1 MKKILCLVMLMTLL
15 LAATVSASAQQVTA
29 NGNSY
34 ENVPFSNGY
43 FGYCIDRE
51 LHGAYV
57 GDVFTVAD
65 STSQATSNTT
75 NSDISQSLKLLFTQ
89 NFATIFESNGSGD
102 YVMKSNMVNTVLGA
116 VYHFSEEQYVW
127 GDQKKLTDAVKNY
140 SGPAI
145 PDSGYS
151 LTLENGDVVTFDFV
165 VLVPENAGQQ
175 TFFAYRIS
183 TKAPGEAIYNVTVT
197 TDGNGS
203 GSANPTSG
211 VSGTEVTLTATP
223 NDGYIFKE
231 WQVISGDVTVT
242 DDKLT
247 IRNSDVEV
255 KAIFEKIPDPIY
267 NVTVTTDGNGSG
279 SANPT
284 SGVSGTEVT
293 LTATPNEGYTF
304 SRWEVISGGVTVE
317 NNDFTIANSDV
328 EVKAYFEKIP
338 EPVYNIIVTTDG
350 NGSGSANPTSG
361 VSGTEVTLTATPN
374 DGYIFKEWQVISG
387 GVTVTDDKLTIRNSD
402 IEVKAIFEK
411 IPDPIYNVT
420 VTTDGNGS
428 GSANPTSGV
437 SGTEVTLTA
446 TPNDGYIFKEWQVI
460 SGDVTVTD
468 NQLTIGNSDVEVK
481 AFFEKIPEPIYN
493 VTVTTDGNGSGSA
506 NPTSGV
512 SGTEVTLTATPN
524 DGYIFKE
531 WQVISGGVTV
541 TDDKLTI
548 GNSDIEVKAIFEKI
562 PDPIYN
568 VTVTTDGNGS
578 GSANPTSGVSG
589 TEVTLT
595 ATPNAGYTFSK
606 WEVIS
611 GGVSIEN
618 NEFSIANS
626 DVHVK
631 AYFEKIPE
639 PIYNVTVT
647 TDGNGS
653 GSANP
658 TSGVSGTEVTLT
670 ATPNAGYTF
679 SKWEVV
685 SGGVTISGGKLTI
698 ANSDV
703 HVKAF
708 FEKIPAATY
717 TVTFN
722 ANGGSGT
729 MAPQT
734 FAEDVAQP
742 LNRNDFTRE
751 GFTFSGWN
759 TAPDGSGY
767 SFADGATVTTDSD
780 VVLYAQWKENPAVNP
795 LLIVKQPTDQY
806 VVEGQHAEFN
816 VNATGDGL
824 KYQWYINRNDG
835 EGWKALDGAIV
846 SEYVTSVVDKDCDGF
861 RYGCLVGDQ
870 YGNVLKS
877 EVAVLHVSD
886 TPVLPE
892 TGDDSAPMLWLAMS
906 MMSLIGIAVLRRK
919 SYN

>member
-524 DGYIFKE
+524 
-531 WQVISGGVTV
+531 
-541 TDDKLTI
+541 
-548 GNSDIEVKAIFEKI
+548 
-562 PDPIYN
+562 
-568 VTVTTDGNGS
+568 
-578 GSANPTSGVSG
+578 
-589 TEVTLT
+589 
-595 ATPNAGYTFSK
+595 
-606 WEVIS
+606 
-611 GGVSIEN
+611 
-618 NEFSIANS
+618 
-626 DVHVK
+626 
-631 AYFEKIPE
+631 
-639 PIYNVTVT
+639 
-647 TDGNGS
+647 
-653 GSANP
+653 
-658 TSGVSGTEVTLT
+658 
-670 ATPNAGYTF
+670 AGYTF